1 MASVKILDNLFWVG
15 MNDRRNILFEG
26 LWPIPQGVTY
36 NSYIM
41 KGSEKTVLI
50 DTVDK
55 FYSKEFLAN
64 VRGIVEPS
72 KIDYIV
78 LNHLEPDHSG
88 SLEEI
93 LRYAPKAK
101 VISSQMAINIAK
113 VYYHQDFE
121 SLVVKDG
128 NMISLGDHTLKFI
141 TTPWLH
147 WPETIFTYDIED
159 KVLFSGDA
167 FGTFGSVDQNLF
179 DDQINVSSYEIE
191 MKRYFADIVSHYSQ
205 FVIKAGE
212 KIQDLPI
219 KILCTTHGP
228 VYRNNP
234 NYPISKYLQWSSGKD
249 ENKVLI
255 IYGSMY
261 EHTKDF
267 AEYFGEKLTKKGV
280 NVTLHDLSIV
290 HPSYILTDILD
301 SKVVMIGS
309 PTYEGQIF
317 PLVSNMI
324 EYMEIKHVRPKS
336 FAIFA
341 NYSWGSNIIEILKN
355 RLLEIDMKVLEPQ
368 ILVKGRIGEEDKK
381 KADILIENI
390 VKVLQAS
397 S

>member
-1 MASVKILDNLFWVG
+1 MVSVKILDNLFWVG
-15 MNDRRNILFEG
+15 INDYRNILFEG
-26 LWPIPQGVTY
+26 LWPIPQGITY
-36 NSYIM
+36 NSYII

-55 FYSKEFLAN
+55 FYSKEFLEN
-64 VRGIVEPS
+64 VKEVVEPS

-88 SLEEI
+88 SLGEI
-93 LRYAPKAK
+93 LKYAPKAK
-101 VISSQMAINIAK
+101 VIGSQMAINIAK
-113 VYYHQDFE
+113 AYYHKDFN

-128 NMISLGDHTLKFI
+128 EIISLGDRTLKII
-141 TTPWLH
+141 TAPWLH
-147 WPETIFTYDIED
+147 WPETIFTYDVED
-159 KVLFSGDA
+159 QVLFSGDA
-167 FGTFGSVDQNLF
+167 FGTFSTMNGNLF
-179 DDQINVSSYEIE
+179 DDQKNVSSYEIE
-191 MKRYFADIVSHYSQ
+191 MKRYFADIFSHYSL
-205 FVIKAGE
+205 FIIKAGE

-228 VYRNNP
+228 IYRNNP

-261 EHTKDF
+261 EHTKEC
-267 AEYFGEKLTKKGV
+267 AEYFRSKLREKGIDV
-280 NVTLHDLSIV
+280 ILHDLGIV

-317 PLVSNMI
+317 PLVSNII
-324 EYMEIKHVRPKS
+324 EYMTIKHVRPKT
-336 FAIFA
+336 FAIFT
-341 NYSWGSNIIEILKN
+341 NYSWGSNITDTLKS
-355 RLLEIDMKVLEPQ
+355 RLLEIGMKVLEPQ
-368 ILVKGRIGEEDKK
+368 LLVKGKISEEDKK
-381 KADILIENI
+381 KADILVENI
-390 VKVLQAS
+390 VNVLKES